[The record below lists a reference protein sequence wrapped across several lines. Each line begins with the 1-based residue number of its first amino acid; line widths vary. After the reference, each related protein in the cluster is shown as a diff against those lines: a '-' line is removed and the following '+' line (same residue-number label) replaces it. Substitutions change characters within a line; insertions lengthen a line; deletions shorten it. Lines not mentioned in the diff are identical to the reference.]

1 MLNQLNEDLKLLSYS
16 QACSATTFLRKT
28 PKPVLATLHM
38 VTTYNQ
44 GVLLLDT
51 IDWERTINLL

>member
-1 MLNQLNEDLKLLSYS
+1 MLHKLNEDLKLMTYS
-16 QACSATTFLRKT
+16 QACSSTNFPRKT
-28 PKPVLATLHM
+28 SKPVLATLHM

-51 IDWERTINLL
+51 IDWERTVNLL